1 MRLLPNIAFGTE
13 RYPPKVARRLHVV
26 NIAAWIGA
34 LLAAIFAIIFGL
46 FGGPGTWQLVAVDVL
61 AMAMLALAPLLHR
74 FGPLVAG
81 NFVFAVGYAALA
93 ALCYLLGTAS
103 GIHLHY
109 LVVPALGLLFF
120 GSERSLLAATW
131 AVLGVASY
139 VVLQWFVPRTTGL
152 IPRSEMFSATFV
164 PAAIASAALLFSTV
178 LYLMRQMAEAEAAA
192 EREQARSEAL
202 LAQIL
207 PEGIAQRLKEN
218 DSIADRFEEASILFS
233 DMAGFTARASEI
245 EPIALVRYLDGVYR
259 RFDSLVA
266 KHGLEKIKTTGD
278 AYMVVSGLPKQRQD
292 HAEALAAFALDLRT
306 AARTTL
312 DVQGNPVNLRIGIAS
327 GAVVAGVIGR
337 DKVFYDVWGDTVN
350 LASRM
355 ETTSEPGR
363 IQVAAGTYQRI
374 WHRYEFSDGGIVD
387 VRGKGQMQT
396 WFLEGERKALDT
408 RETRRTTTPPGVV
421 VIGSRVNPRPAEPK
435 TAGPKTAEPK
445 TAEPQTAAPKAAES
459 QTAAPPIITAPKSA
473 ETEAETTRVVIQ
485 VPR

>member
-13 RYPPKVARRLHVV
+13 RYLPKVARRLHVV

-34 LLAAIFAIIFGL
+34 LLAGIFAIL
-46 FGGPGTWQLVAVDVL
+46 FALYARPGTWQLVAVSGAATVL
-61 AMAMLALAPLLHR
+61 LALAPLLHR

-81 NFVFAVGYAALA
+81 NFVFAVGYAALGG
-93 ALCYLLGTAS
+93 LCYLLGTAS
-103 GIHLHY
+103 GIHLQY

-120 GSERSLLAATW
+120 GSERAMLAACW
-131 AVLGVASY
+131 AVLGVSAY
-139 VVLQWFVPRTTGL
+139 AVLQWYVPRSTGL
-152 IPRSEMFSATFV
+152 IPRAEMFSATFV
-164 PAAIASAALLFSTV
+164 PAAMASAALLFSTV
-178 LYLMRQMAEAEAAA
+178 LYLMRQMAEAEATA

-207 PEGIAQRLKEN
+207 PEGVAQRLKEN
-218 DSIADRFEEASILFS
+218 DSIADRYDEASILFS
-233 DMAGFTARASEI
+233 DMAGFTARASDISPVE
-245 EPIALVRYLDGVYR
+245 LVRYLDGVYR
-259 RFDSLVA
+259 RFDAIVA

-278 AYMVVSGLPKQRQD
+278 AYMVVSGLPKRRED
-292 HAEALAAFALDLRT
+292 HAVAIAALALELRT

-327 GAVVAGVIGR
+327 GSVVAGVIGR

-374 WHRYEFSDGGIVD
+374 WHLYEFSDGGIVD

-396 WFLEGERKALDT
+396 WYIESERKAMDT
-408 RETRRTTTPPGVV
+408 REQRRSTTHPGVV
-421 VIGSRVNPRPAEPK
+421 LGSRPETRTPIQRVPEPPQRAPELPPAAPEPPPRAPEPAQQAAEPPPRPAEP
-435 TAGPKTAEPK
+435 T
-445 TAEPQTAAPKAAES
+445 Q
-459 QTAAPPIITAPKSA
+459 I
-473 ETEAETTRVVIQ
+473 VI
-485 VPR
+485 RR